1 MDKKEYMAKG
11 NIDGTGTGIGFM
23 ERILALVNKYHFKD
37 FLKAFTVLI
46 LIGLGVWF
54 ISNPGWVFERYDK
67 WAEQKHERMT
77 EIRRDNSERI
87 NLLLD
92 KALYRMGA
100 DRIVLLELHNGTT
113 GASGLP
119 FEKCSATY
127 EAVDYVRPVSNQ
139 YQNVNISL
147 YPFTKYLKDN
157 GYWQGK
163 VEDLIS
169 IDKSLSYRMMSNGVE
184 SLAGCLIEGVDKPL
198 AFLFVTYGEEG
209 CSLDSTAVRND
220 VRHVAMELALL
231 LETQK

>member
-1 MDKKEYMAKG
+1 MAKS
-11 NIDGTGTGIGFM
+11 NIEGTGTGIGFM

-37 FLKAFTVLI
+37 FLKAFAVLI

-54 ISNPGWVFERYDK
+54 ISNPGWVFERYDR
-67 WAEQKHERMT
+67 WAAERHEQLT
-77 EIRRDNSERI
+77 EVRRDNSGRI

-100 DRIVLLELHNGTT
+100 DRVVMLELHNGTT

-127 EAVDYVRPVSNQ
+127 EAVDGVPPVSDQ
-139 YQNVNISL
+139 YQNVNLSL

-163 VEDLIS
+163 ADSLIS
-169 IDKSLSYRMMSNGVE
+169 MDKSLCYRMMSNGVGE
-184 SLAGCLIEGVDKPL
+184 LAGCLIEGVDKPL
-198 AFLFVTYGEEG
+198 AFLFVTYGEKG
-209 CSLDSTAVRND
+209 CDLDSASVRND